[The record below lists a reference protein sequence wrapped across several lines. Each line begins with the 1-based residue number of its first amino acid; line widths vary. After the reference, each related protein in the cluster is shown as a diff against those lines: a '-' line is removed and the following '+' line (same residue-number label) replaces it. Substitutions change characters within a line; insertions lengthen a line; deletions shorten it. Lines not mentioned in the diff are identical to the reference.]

1 MSSTTTTGA
10 VFEPRLPHV
19 FGQYEL
25 LEELAR
31 GGMGIIYKARQ
42 AGLNRLCAVKMV
54 HRAGGLAGTDS
65 ERALESEAAAAASLS
80 HPNIVRIYEVGREQ
94 GQWFFSMEYI
104 PGEEL
109 GAWARSRVLDTA
121 SVARLV
127 RELAGAVEYA
137 HSQGIWHHDLKPANV
152 LVDAEGRLRL
162 MDFGLA
168 RRRDFRTQPDASAG
182 VGSPNYLAP
191 EQASD
196 RYGEPRA
203 VTDVFGLG
211 GILYHLL
218 TDRPPFQGE
227 TVAETLKAVLELDP
241 VRPGMLRTGVPADLE
256 AICLKCLEKRPSR
269 RYAAVG
275 DVVLDLDRFLR
286 DEPIAARKASVAGG
300 WLRWGLKKPWWPLLG
315 AAAAFGVAVF
325 LRRNQD
331 RIAGLEATA
340 NQARV
345 ARDSARVAE
354 AEARRNLY
362 AGDMALAFAANADGR
377 AVRVRE
383 ILDRQ
388 RPAPGQAD
396 PRGWEWRFLD
406 GLVRS
411 DSVGVLGR
419 LDGDVQRLQMHPDGR
434 RLVAADNAGALVEWE
449 LPTGRELR
457 RRVMRPAGLSGLVM
471 SSDGRWLALNDRLP
485 GATNTWVHILDSA
498 TWATNRSW
506 AVPGWVG
513 PRVVSGD
520 GRTLWLTGRD
530 LLVALSVPTGAVR
543 EVPLA
548 AQAQPAAVALS
559 PDDQWLV
566 VSHGPKAVAWVPT
579 DGPADLSIRRFEAA
593 VKTGV
598 GAEPEV
604 LCLAFSPDGRW
615 LLSGCSDGRV
625 RVWDAESREVVA
637 TWEGHSGA
645 VQALRFHPDGSRV
658 VSVGRD
664 PVGWVREFPSG
675 REVGRIRGL
684 QGFTADAAWSGD
696 EVVTAGGDRAVER
709 WKPSAGMG
717 ITALTN
723 VPPSTFGA
731 SLLPDGAHAMVA
743 GATGVQIWTLP
754 SGEVLQQLP
763 ADSDALA
770 SAFVHQPKASHGVA
784 ARYWVGGRIGVRS
797 LELEGRTTSVE
808 EVGWIPV
815 PRFSGAADLVFD
827 PAGSQLAV
835 ADMANGVRVYGVEP
849 LELKHRF
856 EMPLARTAVFSPDGK
871 RLAALSEG
879 RLAVWDL
886 GVEHPSAKERVIP
899 NVQAVGF
906 SPKGDQLMATTL
918 EGRVLVLDS
927 KDPGRKPLAVLAT
940 MPGGFLSVAMSR
952 DGSRVVA
959 GSMAGAVVIWD
970 LATRREL
977 GLLPIGASPVYS
989 LRFADDETL
998 VVASGEGVRM
1008 LSTGRKSG
1016 RE

>member
-1 MSSTTTTGA
+1 VSSTTTTGA
-10 VFEPRLPHV
+10 VFEPPLPHA

-42 AGLNRLCAVKMV
+42 VGLNRLCAVKMV
-54 HRAGGLAGTDS
+54 RRAGGVSGTDA
-65 ERALESEAAAAASLS
+65 ERGLEAEAAAAASLS

-94 GQWFFSMEYI
+94 GQLFFSMEYI

-109 GAWARSRVLDTA
+109 GPWARSRVLDATA
-121 SVARLV
+121 VARLV

-137 HSQGIWHHDLKPANV
+137 HSRGIWHHDLKPANV
-152 LVDAEGRLRL
+152 LVDAEGHLRL

-196 RYGEPRA
+196 RFGEPRA

-227 TVAETLKAVLELDP
+227 TVTETLKAVLEQDP
-241 VRPGMLRTGVPADLE
+241 PRPGSLRTGVPPDLE

-269 RYAAVG
+269 RYPAVS

-286 DEPIAARKASVAGG
+286 DEPIAARKVSAAGG
-300 WLRWGLKKPWWPLLG
+300 LLRWGLKRPWWPLLG
-315 AAAAFGVAVF
+315 AAAVVGVAVF
-325 LRRNQD
+325 LRRNQE

-340 NQARV
+340 AGART
-345 ARDSARVAE
+345 ARDSARASE
-354 AEARRNLY
+354 ADARRNLY
-362 AGDMALAFAANADGR
+362 AGDLALAFAANAGGH
-377 AVRVRE
+377 AERVRE

-388 RPAPGQAD
+388 RPAAGQPD
-396 PRGWEWRFLD
+396 LRGWEWHFLD

-411 DSVGVLGR
+411 DRVAVLGR
-419 LDGDVQRLQMHPDGR
+419 LEGDVQRLQMHPDGR
-434 RLVAADNAGALVEWE
+434 HVLAVDTMGTLAEWE
-449 LPTGRELR
+449 LPSGRELR
-457 RRVMRPAGLSGLVM
+457 RRVVRPAGLSGLVL
-471 SSDGRWLALNDRLP
+471 SPDGSWLALNDRLP
-485 GATNTWVHILDSA
+485 GATNTLVHILDTAS
-498 TWATNRSW
+498 WATNRSW
-506 AVPGWVG
+506 AVPGLVG
-513 PRVVSGD
+513 PRAVSDD
-520 GRTLWLTGRD
+520 GQTLWLTGRD

-543 EVPLA
+543 EVPVA
-548 AQAQPAAVALS
+548 AQRQPAAVALS

-566 VSHGPKAVAWVPT
+566 VSYGPRAVAWIPT
-579 DGPADLSIRRFEAA
+579 DGPADPSVRRFESR
-593 VKTGV
+593 VKEETEV
-598 GAEPEV
+598 GPEV
-604 LCLAFSPDGRW
+604 LCMAFSPDGRW
-615 LLSGCSDGRV
+615 LLSGCSDGRI
-625 RVWDAESREVVA
+625 RVWDTESREVVG
-637 TWEGHSGA
+637 TWDGHSGA
-645 VQALRFHPDGSRV
+645 VQSLRFHPDGTRV

-664 PVGWVREFPSG
+664 PVGRVWEFPSG
-675 REVGRIRGL
+675 RELGRIRGL
-684 QGFTADAAWSGD
+684 RGFTSDVAWSGD
-696 EVVTAGGDRAVER
+696 EVLTAGGDRAVER
-709 WKPSAGMG
+709 WKASAGMG

-763 ADSDALA
+763 SDADALA

-808 EVGWIPV
+808 EPGWIPV

-827 PAGSQLAV
+827 AVGSQLAV
-835 ADMANGVRVYGVEP
+835 VDTANGVRVYSVEP

-856 EMPLARTAVFSPDGK
+856 ELPLARTAVFSPDGK
-871 RLAALSEG
+871 RLAAVAEG
-879 RLAVWDL
+879 RIAVWEPGL
-886 GVEHPSAKERVIP
+886 AHPTLKERVIP
-899 NVQAVGF
+899 NVQAAGF
-906 SPKGDQLMATTL
+906 SPKGDRLMVTTMD
-918 EGRVLVLDS
+918 GRVLVLDPS
-927 KDPGRKPLAVLAT
+927 DPGGKPVSALAT
-940 MPGGFLSVAMSR
+940 MPGGFLSVAMSG

-959 GSMAGAVVIWD
+959 GSTAGAVVIWD
-970 LATRREL
+970 TVTRREL
-977 GLLPIGASPVYS
+977 GILPVGATPVYS
-989 LRFADDETL
+989 LRFSDDQTL
-998 VVASGEGVRM
+998 VVASGEGIRM
-1008 LSTGRKSG
+1008 LSAARK
-1016 RE
+1016 